1 MKVANTFIQ
10 NIIDEYIDYYKI
22 WDTGTSIEDTIDIL
36 ENILDTHY
44 ENDNDIYIKCI
55 NDLGRDYVTNIYY
68 STNIYCNTNITNTD
82 PPDNDGD
89 LIEYLIRYIIQ
100 TEYNE
105 YYI

>member
-1 MKVANTFIQ
+1 MKVENTFIQ
-10 NIIDEYIDYYKI
+10 NIIEEYIEYYKI
-22 WDTGTSIEDTIDIL
+22 WDNGTSIEDTIDIL
-36 ENILDTHY
+36 EYLLDKHY
-44 ENDNDIYIKCI
+44 DKDNDIYIKCI
-55 NDLGRDYVTNIYY
+55 NDLGRDYITNIYY
-68 STNIYCNTNITNTD
+68 NTDIYNTD